1 MNKEKSLNINKYIIY
16 KINNYRFLTSK
27 LALENFNIRKIGLR
41 NLDNDLNLI
50 NGNNNIYFL
59 LTLHR

>member
-1 MNKEKSLNINKYIIY
+1 M
-16 KINNYRFLTSK
+16 T
-27 LALENFNIRKIGLR
+27 LEYFNIRKIGLR

-59 LTLHR
+59 FTLHRQYNTIELSEVAIMV